1 MKSVALMSGGKDSFL
16 STLTAMEQGFDVSL
30 SLTVIPQE
38 DSFMYH
44 VRSTDKLMEPES
56 DMRNRD
62 KTVEYLS
69 SLILQA
75 FNLDESHGKGYI
87 QTKLDF

>member
-16 STLTAMEQGFDVSL
+16 SALTAMEQGFDVDL

-44 VRSTDKLMEPES
+44 VPNAAMASYTAKMLGLNWQKVSEENVRQSLERLTGPSLLEP
-56 DMRNRD
+56 
-62 KTVEYLS
+62 
-69 SLILQA
+69 
-75 FNLDESHGKGYI
+75 
-87 QTKLDF
+87 